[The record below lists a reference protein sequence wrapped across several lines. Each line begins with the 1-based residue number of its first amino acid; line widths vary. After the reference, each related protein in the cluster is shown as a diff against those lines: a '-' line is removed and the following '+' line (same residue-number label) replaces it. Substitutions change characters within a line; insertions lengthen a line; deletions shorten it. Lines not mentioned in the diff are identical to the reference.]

1 MSGHCGRW
9 QDRGSPG
16 GATLAIVPALNFSF
30 LVTSHAHQLST
41 IGDPSDVECATCP
54 DAFTRGKDSVVTDA
68 NPPSS
73 PWQMSDAE
81 RLRLLIDSLKD
92 YALVTFDTH
101 NRIVS
106 WNIGAERLL
115 GYKEQEAL
123 GRSGDIFFTPEDTA
137 KGEVE
142 RELNTAAREGRS
154 QDERWHRRKDNSVFW
169 GSGLI
174 YAVRDRGGQLRGYVK
189 IFQDATERR
198 NIELALKE
206 REEQLRLL
214 VDNVRDYALIQL
226 DAKGRVSAWNPGA
239 ARMFGYEA
247 SEAIGHSLERLFT
260 SEDVRSGYLDKQLQ
274 RTIAQGGVEDER
286 WLVRKDGS
294 RIFVRWITNVML
306 DDSGRLRGFVKV
318 LHDETERQHEQEL
331 REHRQAQQTALLK
344 SEVANRT
351 EALDRT
357 KEELR
362 RLAANLLRAQEE
374 ERARIA
380 RELHDDI
387 SQRLARLELL
397 IAGIRDDIGPEASVI
412 KGDLAHLSD
421 EIGELSKDVRNLSHR
436 LHPSML
442 DELGLAVALRALV
455 EGFASSW
462 PHSVTFEMHNVPEA
476 IPAEASYALY
486 RIAQEGLRNVQKHAP
501 GAAVSVALSAASGE
515 LQLTIADNGPGF
527 DQSGRPTERGLGL
540 LSMHER
546 ALLAGGRFTIDSR
559 PGTGTRIIVRAPLTK
574 GV

>member
-1 MSGHCGRW
+1 
-9 QDRGSPG
+9 
-16 GATLAIVPALNFSF
+16 
-30 LVTSHAHQLST
+30 
-41 IGDPSDVECATCP
+41 
-54 DAFTRGKDSVVTDA
+54 
-68 NPPSS
+68 
-73 PWQMSDAE
+73 MSDAE

-92 YALVTFDTH
+92 YALVTFDTE

-115 GYKEQEAL
+115 GYTEQEAI
-123 GRSGDIFFTPEDTA
+123 GRSGDIFFTPEDAA

-154 QDERWHRRKDNSVFW
+154 QDERWHRRKDNSRFW

-174 YAVRDRGGQLRGYVK
+174 YAVRDGAGHLRGYAK
-189 IFQDATERR
+189 IFQDTTERR
-198 NIELALKE
+198 NIELALRE

-226 DAKGRVSAWNPGA
+226 DSNARVSAWNPGA
-239 ARMFGYEA
+239 ARMFGYEP
-247 SEAIGHSLERLFT
+247 SEVIGHSLERLFT

-274 RTIAQGGVEDER
+274 RTVAQGGVEDER
-286 WLVRKDGS
+286 WLVRKDGE
-294 RIFVRWITNVML
+294 RIFVRWITNAML

-331 REHRQAQQTALLK
+331 REHRQAQQTALLQ

-362 RLAANLLRAQEE
+362 RLAASLLTAQEE

-462 PHSVTFEMHNVPEA
+462 PHSVTFEMHNVPED
-476 IPAEASYALY
+476 IPPEVSYALY

-501 GAAVSVALSAASGE
+501 DAAVNVALSAASGE

-527 DQSGRPTERGLGL
+527 DQSSRPTERGLGL

-546 ALLAGGRFTIDSR
+546 ALLADGRFTIESR
-559 PGTGTRIIVRAPLTK
+559 QGAGTRIVVRAPLTK
-574 GV
+574 TV